1 MNNQSPK
8 LSDSEHDNFDPF
20 SDLLLPIW
28 FTACISYS
36 LHPPAKTE
44 WRAGKQECFCY
55 INRSI

>member
-1 MNNQSPK
+1 MVYCMNNQSPK

-20 SDLLLPIW
+20 SDLLLAIW

-36 LHPPAKTE
+36 LH
-44 WRAGKQECFCY
+44 KQECLCY